1 MNKYTQVEFRH
12 ISSDQSDLLIALLNE
27 IGFDGFEE
35 DDNNLKAYIPNNK
48 FDKLILQKTIGPFQ
62 ISFSEKTIE
71 ETNWNTVWESSFEPV
86 VVDNFVAV
94 RAHFH
99 EPMKEAKYEIV
110 ITPKM
115 SFGTGHHATTYMM
128 LEQMGKADFK
138 DKSVLDFGTGTGVLA
153 ILAEKMG
160 AKKIVAVD
168 NDEWS
173 IENASENITQNNCVA
188 VEIKPGANADTG
200 TMFDIILANIN
211 KNVILENL
219 ALLAK
224 QLLPGGILLL
234 SGLLVTD
241 EEEILSECNKKGL
254 IFDAKSERHNW
265 LFIKLS
271 HFETQN
277 SILN

>member
-1 MNKYTQVEFRH
+1 MNKYIQVEFKN
-12 ISSDQSDLLIALLNE
+12 ISTEQSDTLIAVLNE

-35 DDNNLKAYIPNNK
+35 EEKNLKAFIPENK
-48 FDKLILQKTIGPFQ
+48 FDRSVLQKSIESFK
-62 ISFSEKTIE
+62 INFSETAIE
-71 ETNWNTVWESSFEPV
+71 ETNWNQVWESSFEPV
-86 VVDNFVAV
+86 VVEDFVAV

-99 EPMKEAKYEIV
+99 EPMKGIRHEIV

-115 SFGTGHHATTYMM
+115 SFGTGHHATTDMM
-128 LEQMGKADFK
+128 LEQMKGADFK
-138 DKSVLDFGTGTGVLA
+138 DKKVFDFGTGTGVLA

-160 AKKIVAVD
+160 AKKIIAID

-173 IENASENITQNNCVA
+173 IENAAENITRNNCVA
-188 VEIKPGANADTG
+188 VELKLGTAANTDG
-200 TMFDIILANIN
+200 RFDIILANIN

-219 ALLAK
+219 ELLAS
-224 QLLPGGILLL
+224 QLLPGGILLI

-241 EEEILSECNKKGL
+241 EQEILTECNKKGL
-254 IFDAKSERHNW
+254 KFDTKTERHNW

>member
-1 MNKYTQVEFRH
+1 V
-12 ISSDQSDLLIALLNE
+12 LNE

-35 DDNNLKAYIPNNK
+35 DDNNLKAFIPDNK
-48 FDKLILQKTIGPFQ
+48 FDKLILQKTIEPFH
-62 ISFSEKTIE
+62 IIFSETTIE

-86 VVDNFVAV
+86 VVDDFVAV

-99 EPMKEAKYEIV
+99 EPVNEVKYEII

-128 LEQMGKADFK
+128 LEQMAIADFK
-138 DKSVLDFGTGTGVLA
+138 NKTVLDFGTGTGVLA

-160 AKKIVAVD
+160 AKKIIAID

-173 IENASENITQNNCVA
+173 IENANENIKRNNCVV
-188 VEIKPGANADTG
+188 VEIKPGATADTE
-200 TMFDIILANIN
+200 TRFDIILANIN

-219 ALLAK
+219 ALLTQ
-224 QLLPGGILLL
+224 QLLPGGILLM
-234 SGLLVTD
+234 SGLLVAD
-241 EEEILSECNKKGL
+241 EQEILSECNKKGFK
-254 IFDAKSERHNW
+254 FDAKSERHNW

-271 HFETQN
+271 HFETPN